1 MQTLLN
7 LLKDSK
13 VKAALIALALA
24 VAGYFGFACSSTP
37 ELPSLTPT
45 QQRALDAHACYF
57 RALEPVLGPLTD
69 EFLRAALAGGDLAKA
84 LLVHGVPVEDV
95 AAAAQAFEAC
105 GRIAVQGAQPLAL
118 PQPLVDSG
126 RDL

>member
-1 MQTLLN
+1 MQVLKN
-7 LLKDSK
+7 LLADTK
-13 VKAALIALALA
+13 VRAALVALFLA
-24 VAGYFGFACSSTP
+24 VCGYFGFACSSAQ
-37 ELPSLTPT
+37 LTPT

-69 EFLRAALAGGDLAKA
+69 EFLSAALAGGDLAKA
-84 LLVHGVPVEDV
+84 LIVHGVPVEDV
-95 AAAAQAFEAC
+95 AVAAQAFEAC